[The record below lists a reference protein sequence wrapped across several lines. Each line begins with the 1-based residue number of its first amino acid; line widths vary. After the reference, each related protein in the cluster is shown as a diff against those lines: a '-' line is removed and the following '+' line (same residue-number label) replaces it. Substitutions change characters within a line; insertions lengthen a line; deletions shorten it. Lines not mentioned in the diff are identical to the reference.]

1 MAGMKNPQRPRD
13 TAELA
18 QLIVDI
24 ATDKKPNIKP
34 VANEG
39 AVRRG
44 EARAAAL
51 PAKRRKAIA
60 KKAAAVRWGKKG
72 K

>member
-1 MAGMKNPQRPRD
+1 MKNPQRPRD

-24 ATDKKPNIKP
+24 TTGKEPNVAP

-44 EARAAAL
+44 KARAAAL

-60 KKAAAVRWGKKG
+60 KKAAAARWGKKG